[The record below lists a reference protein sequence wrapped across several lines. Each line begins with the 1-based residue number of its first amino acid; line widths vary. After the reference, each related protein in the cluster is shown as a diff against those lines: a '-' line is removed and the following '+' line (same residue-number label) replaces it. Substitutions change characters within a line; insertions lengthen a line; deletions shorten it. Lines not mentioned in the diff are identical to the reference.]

1 MESEEIE
8 EIKRSGKYADFYFN
22 DKINRSKENQTLREL
37 LVGFF
42 DFYRKFDYSKNVVSI
57 YLGKIISREDFASH
71 PDLDSYRAA
80 VNELKLPPIKLD
92 NPKSFVIQDWKERIK
107 LGQEER
113 GEEVHNDNLFNCW
126 GSERESSMKIHA

>member
-1 MESEEIE
+1 MK
-8 EIKRSGKYADFYFN
+8 IKTSIFYC
-22 DKINRSKENQTLREL
+22 
-37 LVGFF
+37 V
-42 DFYRKFDYSKNVVSI
+42 
-57 YLGKIISREDFASH
+57 SREDFASH

-113 GEEVHNDNLFNCW
+113 GEEVHNDNYSIAGDLKV
-126 GSERESSMKIHA
+126 SRV